1 MAGSA
6 WGIGAVTAVPAAA
19 STTAVVSNFELLLLL
34 GDLCLALAMRLKDMR
49 YDWSFYICVS
59 ALSPSELIC
68 YWMSKLSLGELAGG
82 VIGTSST
89 MPLLGA

>member
-1 MAGSA
+1 M
-6 WGIGAVTAVPAAA
+6 TALTAAA
-19 STTAVVSNFELLLLL
+19 ATTAVVSNFELLLLL
-34 GDLCLALAMRLKDMR
+34 GDFCLAFAMRLKEMR

-68 YWMSKLSLGELAGG
+68 YWMSKLSLGVLAGG
-82 VIGTSST
+82 VIGTSLT